1 MAAMSWF
8 LHPILFM
15 AASALVVGILY
26 HREFKSRT
34 LIALLEDTG
43 ASEQTTAKV

>member
-8 LHPILFM
+8 VHPVLFM

-34 LIALLEDTG
+34 LQALMELVAG
-43 ASEQTTAKV
+43 AEAKSDKH